1 MGATRQGKPCKRL
14 RLTPYVGESPIV
26 TTEEDF
32 AEAFDLDGIFKEKC
46 FSVNNSSHDLYFWGT
61 KQ

>member
-1 MGATRQGKPCKRL
+1 L
-14 RLTPYVGESPIV
+14 RRTPYVGESPIV